1 MPPRPV
7 RIASNLALALVAL
20 CSVSHAQARPAT
32 TPLPPARANAAT
44 ARRPEPPPAPRAR
57 SVTIAGT
64 GDVLVHRRVESV
76 VRARQ
81 SDGGFR
87 WMLAAMT
94 ERMPE
99 SDVAFVNLESPLSEA
114 FHPPAN
120 ADPPVLGAPT
130 SYGRDLAAAGFD
142 VVSLANNHSYDQAG
156 DGLAITLDAVRDA
169 GMAPTGAGRGE
180 EEALRPAVVTRDGVR
195 VAFIA
200 STERINNGSAPN
212 RAGMRVF
219 QYSPETL
226 RSAITAA
233 RRAADLVVL
242 SIHWSHDFVLAPTPA
257 QRRLA
262 QQWVDQGVD
271 VILGTGP
278 HLLQRVERLR
288 SPRGEAV
295 VAYSLGNAISNQG
308 YRHRVGAVV
317 TAATIRSAI
326 DNPMTR
332 DVVLLRVGA
341 EVDRGHV
348 RLPRIEA
355 RAFWNENRPGEN
367 ELRLVRLRDVPAPLR
382 EERARALRSALGPEV
397 TIDE

>member
-1 MPPRPV
+1 MPRRP
-7 RIASNLALALVAL
+7 APLALLLALALAL
-20 CSVSHAQARPAT
+20 TT
-32 TPLPPARANAAT
+32 TPAARAQTRAAGANAAT
-44 ARRPEPPPAPRAR
+44 ARRPTPAPAPAPVQRTR

-76 VRARQ
+76 ARARQ

-142 VVSLANNHSYDQAG
+142 VVSLANNHAYDQAG

-169 GMAPTGAGRGE
+169 GMLAAGAGRGE

-200 STERINNGSAPN
+200 ATERINNGPAPN
-212 RAGMRVF
+212 RAGMRIF
-219 QYSPETL
+219 QYGSPAGMEA
-226 RSAITAA
+226 AIGAA
-233 RRAADLVVL
+233 RRAADVVVV

-262 QQWVDQGVD
+262 QQWVDWGAD

-288 SPRGEAV
+288 SPRGDAV

-308 YRHRVGAVV
+308 YRHRVGAAV
-317 TAATIRSAI
+317 TAATVRSAI

-332 DVVLLRVGA
+332 DVVLLRIGA
-341 EVDRGHV
+341 ELDHGRV
-348 RLPRIEA
+348 RLARIEA
-355 RAFWNENRPGEN
+355 RAFWNENRAGADD
-367 ELRLVRLRDVPAPLR
+367 LRLVRLRDVPEPLR
-382 EERARALRSALGPEV
+382 AERGRALRAALGPEV
-397 TIDE
+397 TVDE